1 MDGGLGVWGGVGL
14 AGRRQQSIVKEIN
27 ERGSRVCVRS
37 FWKGESRKQG
47 GVRGGAACD
56 QFKSYLLFYPVL
68 LISDA
73 IALGCIL

>member
-14 AGRRQQSIVKEIN
+14 AGPRQQSIVKEIN

-47 GVRGGAACD
+47 GVGGGQLA
-56 QFKSYLLFYPVL
+56 
-68 LISDA
+68 ISLRV
-73 IALGCIL
+73 ISSSPPSSSSVMP